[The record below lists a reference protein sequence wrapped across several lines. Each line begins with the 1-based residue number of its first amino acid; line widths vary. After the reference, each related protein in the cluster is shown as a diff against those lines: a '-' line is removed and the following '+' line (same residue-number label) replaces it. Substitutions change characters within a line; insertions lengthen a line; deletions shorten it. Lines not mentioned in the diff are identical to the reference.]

1 MKNYV
6 KPTIKLATIGADGST
21 ISCSTT
27 ESDMELIQSI
37 VGGANANDTFGMG
50 ESCLI
55 ELPLDMYCKFTSAE
69 MGKIVVFWS

>member
-6 KPTIKLATIGADGST
+6 KPTIKLATIGADGNT

-27 ESDMELIQSI
+27 ESDMDLIQSI